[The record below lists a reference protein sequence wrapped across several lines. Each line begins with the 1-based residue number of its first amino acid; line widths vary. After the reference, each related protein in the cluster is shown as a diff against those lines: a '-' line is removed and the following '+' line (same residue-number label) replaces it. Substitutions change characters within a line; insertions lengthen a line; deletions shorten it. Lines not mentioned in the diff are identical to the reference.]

1 MGSHTVRRNQE
12 AYRTYVESMLGA
24 VDEVVLESRQR
35 SRYALG
41 DESFQKEA
49 EQSLYDQMQDMI
61 FASDVI

>member
-1 MGSHTVRRNQE
+1 
-12 AYRTYVESMLGA
+12 MLGA